1 MHITLRDA
9 DGVFLEIEPEKI
21 EEPADPGT
29 EMSQDEDGEREEGG
43 ETEALHQELAEANQ
57 HIEELNAEVRSLR
70 EGVEREKARARE
82 LWRTSCE
89 QLSEYDSII
98 SEKDAELERLRGKIR
113 EMEPHEPDTCPG
125 QVGFIDEYPTPL
137 GMESCTVVPGPT
149 TSHIAPVRRSKAP
162 PVDSFSGDNPDVCFD
177 DWLPTLQRA
186 AT

>member
-70 EGVEREKARARE
+70 EGVERKQEFG
-82 LWRTSCE
+82 SCGG
-89 QLSEYDSII
+89 LTVSS
-98 SEKDAELERLRGKIR
+98 
-113 EMEPHEPDTCPG
+113 
-125 QVGFIDEYPTPL
+125 YPSMTPL
-137 GMESCTVVPGPT
+137 FQKRMPSL
-149 TSHIAPVRRSKAP
+149 R
-162 PVDSFSGDNPDVCFD
+162 D
-177 DWLPTLQRA
+177 
-186 AT
+186 